1 MCTIL
6 HVHIRSKYCYTLVC
20 FFLSVADVSG
30 TQFWRYPFVNLC
42 SPKRFVEFMV
52 MQVDIVPE
60 KDRPHRVPVSNKV
73 RGITLHPPPKRKKKE
88 MYLLK
93 IENFMICKRGMIQG
107 RHIMHLPF
115 PPFNFFF
122 GGGVVFVKYDCNM
135 YLMLYSPYKSIGM
148 CKGASKQFADFKN
161 YIACWVLKFRDQPHI
176 CLYIPTVV

>member
-1 MCTIL
+1 MCTILHL

-73 RGITLHPPPKRKKKE
+73 RGIT
-88 MYLLK
+88 
-93 IENFMICKRGMIQG
+93 
-107 RHIMHLPF
+107 
-115 PPFNFFF
+115 
-122 GGGVVFVKYDCNM
+122 CNM
-135 YLMLYSPYKSIGM
+135 YFILYSSYKSIGM

-161 YIACWVLKFRDQPHI
+161 YITCWVLKVLDPPLI
-176 CLYIPTVV
+176 CFVQY